1 MNKPE
6 LTPEQL
12 LIITARLKGYLEHF
26 NITDLYGNDKN
37 VMTVVEP
44 KKFVDK
50 DAVYEAITKKV
61 EVLDFVTVKK
71 PTTFVDEN
79 GFEDSINETF
89 VFQSNSDAADQLT
102 NIDKRL
108 QSFGYPILTNL
119 KFIKHTLDPK
129 FDPQEGRI
137 GYNTFTIVRLPEL
150 SYEVAIMNALR
161 ELEKTG
167 SIDWGTFDKGIRPD
181 I

>member
-12 LIITARLKGYLEHF
+12 LIITARLDGYLQHF
-26 NITDLYGNDKN
+26 NITDVYGNDEN

-50 DAVYEAITKKV
+50 DAVYDAIAKKV
-61 EVLDFVTVKK
+61 EAFNFVAVKK
-71 PTTFVDEN
+71 PTTFVDED
-79 GFEDSINETF
+79 GFKDSINETF
-89 VFQSNSDAADQLT
+89 VFATNNDATDQLT
-102 NIDKRL
+102 NIDKKL
-108 QSFGYPILTNL
+108 ESFGYPTLTML
-119 KFIKHTLDPK
+119 KFIKHTLNQK
-129 FDPQEGRI
+129 FDPQDGYV
-137 GYNTFTIVRLPEL
+137 GYNTFTMVRLPEQ
-150 SYEVAIMNALR
+150 SYEVAIVNALR

-167 SIDWGTFDKGIRPD
+167 SIDWDTFDKGIRPD